1 VIHATTGKF
10 LLTTP
15 PAAIL
20 DTASAATTIIDTLGY
35 DRALILVSLGA
46 TDVAMTALKV
56 TEDDTLTEGALTSAS
71 DVSGLI
77 YGTSADIAGSTSALP
92 GAGADNTIYAFDV
105 DLKKRKR
112 YLDVVAT
119 AGNGEAG
126 TYVTAVTILTRAEES
141 PITASQMGL
150 ANLLRA

>member
-20 DTASAATTIIDTLGY
+20 DNTSAATTIIDTLGY
-35 DRALILVSLGA
+35 DRALILVGVGA
-46 TDVAMTALKV
+46 SDIAVAALKV

-71 DVSGLI
+71 DVTGLV
-77 YGTSADIAGSTSALP
+77 YGTSADISGATSALP
-92 GAGADNTIYAFDV
+92 TDGDDNKIYAFDI

-119 AGNGEAG
+119 AGNGSVG
-126 TYVTAVTILTRAEES
+126 TYFSIITILTRAEES
-141 PITASQMGL
+141 PITATQMGL
-150 ANLLRA
+150 GNLLRA